1 MMETLV
7 PAYIRSCEISS
18 AADAELMTICRLLG
32 VVTDFALVTM
42 QNRYRGIAN
51 EGGRLLRRVEKE
63 LIRRRVV
70 HSASE
75 IYAIPDRDIDCADL
89 SALSIAELEQLFRLR
104 PRRYETRK
112 NEGLELLTRY
122 FETAIVNEL
131 GRRQPSDRGERLMI
145 DYCRIVNR
153 LELENVGFILR
164 LPIGEAESDK
174 HGNIASAEELAT
186 LIAIHAGYR
195 TLNERE
201 RLVNY
206 VDMAVEMLRNTS
218 DTQSLACLASVLL
231 DFDRQNKVKCPDWV
245 NGVLRDS
252 INSWIETPLV
262 DATKMVIP
270 MLTLE
275 MLDSDYS
282 LGVKARRIVNRCYN
296 NCLAGEHTLDE
307 LYTAVVCST
316 YVTRFSP
323 RSMALCWNSFCDGIN
338 DGLSSLQ
345 ICRLLESAME
355 MEDFVTIN
363 QSIKQRLL
371 LILSLKAKSCDPVA
385 VAFLDK
391 VMAHPHRNV
400 SLAV

>member
-1 MMETLV
+1 METLV

-18 AADAELMTICRLLG
+18 AADAELMTICRLFG

-42 QNRYRGIAN
+42 QNRYRGIAT

-75 IYAIPDRDIDCADL
+75 IYAIPDRDVDCADL
-89 SALSIAELEQLFRLR
+89 SVLSIAELEQLFRLR

-174 HGNIASAEELAT
+174 YGNIASAEELAT

-206 VDMAVEMLRNTS
+206 VDMAVEMLCNTS

-231 DFDRQNKVKCPDWV
+231 DLDRQNKVKCPDRV

-252 INSWIETPLV
+252 ISSWIETPLV

-282 LGVKARRIVNRCYN
+282 LGVKARKIVNRCYN

-323 RSMALCWNSFCDGIN
+323 RRMALCWNSFCDGIN

-371 LILSLKAKSCDPVA
+371 LLLSLKAKSCDPVA

>member
-1 MMETLV
+1 
-7 PAYIRSCEISS
+7 
-18 AADAELMTICRLLG
+18 
-32 VVTDFALVTM
+32 
-42 QNRYRGIAN
+42 
-51 EGGRLLRRVEKE
+51 
-63 LIRRRVV
+63 
-70 HSASE
+70 
-75 IYAIPDRDIDCADL
+75 
-89 SALSIAELEQLFRLR
+89 
-104 PRRYETRK
+104 
-112 NEGLELLTRY
+112 Y

-174 HGNIASAEELAT
+174 YGNIASAEELAT

-206 VDMAVEMLRNTS
+206 VDMAVEMLCNTS

-231 DFDRQNKVKCPDWV
+231 DLDRQNKVKCPDRV

-252 INSWIETPLV
+252 ISSWIETPLV

-282 LGVKARRIVNRCYN
+282 LGVKARKIVNRCYN
-296 NCLAGEHTLDE
+296 NCLAGEYTLDE

-323 RSMALCWNSFCDGIN
+323 RRMALCWNSFCDGIN

-363 QSIKQRLL
+363 QAIKQRLL
-371 LILSLKAKSCDPVA
+371 LLLSLKAKSCDPLA

>member
-1 MMETLV
+1 METLV

-42 QNRYRGIAN
+42 QNRYRGIAT

-63 LIRRRVV
+63 LIRRKVV

-75 IYAIPDRDIDCADL
+75 IYAIPDRDVDCADL
-89 SALSIAELEQLFRLR
+89 SVLSIAELEQLFRLR
-104 PRRYETRK
+104 LRRYETRK

-174 HGNIASAEELAT
+174 YGNIASAEELAT

-206 VDMAVEMLRNTS
+206 VDMAVEMLCNTS

-231 DFDRQNKVKCPDWV
+231 DLDRQNKVKCPDRV

-252 INSWIETPLV
+252 INSWIKTPLV

-323 RSMALCWNSFCDGIN
+323 RRMALCWNSFCDGIN

-363 QSIKQRLL
+363 QSIKHRLL
-371 LILSLKAKSCDPVA
+371 LLLSLKAKSCDPVA

>member
-42 QNRYRGIAN
+42 QNRYRGIAT

-75 IYAIPDRDIDCADL
+75 IYAIPDRDVDCADL
-89 SALSIAELEQLFRLR
+89 SVLSIAELEQLFRLR

-174 HGNIASAEELAT
+174 YGNIASAEELAT

-206 VDMAVEMLRNTS
+206 VDMAVEMLCNTS

-231 DFDRQNKVKCPDWV
+231 DLDRQNKAKCPDRV

-252 INSWIETPLV
+252 ISSWIETPLV

-282 LGVKARRIVNRCYN
+282 LGVKARKIVNRCYN

-323 RSMALCWNSFCDGIN
+323 RRMALCWNSFCDGIN

-371 LILSLKAKSCDPVA
+371 LLLSLKAKSCDPVA